1 MQRRPVKGEERKV
14 LAKAVA
20 DMTYPSKLYH
30 RRLSALNEES
40 FLMGNLKNV
49 PISKSVITQCR
60 YEYRKANQADE
71 SLINSLKHLNLNITQ
86 N

>member
-1 MQRRPVKGEERKV
+1 MLDISLPQTLCKKYTELKHEKGKRNSFQARPVKGEERKV

-20 DMTYPSKLYH
+20 GMTDPSKLYY

-49 PISKSVITQCR
+49 PDQ
-60 YEYRKANQADE
+60 KA
-71 SLINSLKHLNLNITQ
+71 
-86 N
+86 